1 MIDKAPVYCD
11 IATRIQLGLNVA
23 ISACSLCINR
33 RLYKIATTKGVITD
47 AEKRRGVIVDLLIGL
62 GIPIL
67 QIIAAYMVSG
77 HRYDLYEDF
86 GPFPSIVNMPPSFFL
101 VYAWPLVIGCVSFVY
116 STLTVYHFYK
126 RGRHARQ
133 MIPGVTHS
141 RYFRLMAI
149 ASVDMF
155 GSIPLATYVMVKNA
169 RLGVIPW
176 KSWAD
181 THYNYS
187 RVRQIPAFVWKNE
200 PTLAQELGMFRWVL
214 VACAFVF
221 FAFFGFADEA
231 RRHYRLVY
239 TSLVSHISSLGSF
252 RRASHAPPHM
262 KGNFEGGITVS
273 LPTTAIHE
281 PDSTVSSTDQ
291 LSTPYTSL
299 AGDIDSH
306 FKIEQQGTPLG
317 STALSSVDSFESGAG
332 GQSRSLQ
339 PEPGV
344 DLGSIQPDT
353 PLQGESTICVYSSDA
368 DTASSV

>member
-1 MIDKAPVYCD
+1 
-11 IATRIQLGLNVA
+11 
-23 ISACSLCINR
+23 
-33 RLYKIATTKGVITD
+33 
-47 AEKRRGVIVDLLIGL
+47 
-62 GIPIL
+62 
-67 QIIAAYMVSG
+67 
-77 HRYDLYEDF
+77 
-86 GPFPSIVNMPPSFFL
+86 
-101 VYAWPLVIGCVSFVY
+101 
-116 STLTVYHFYK
+116 
-126 RGRHARQ
+126 
-133 MIPGVTHS
+133 
-141 RYFRLMAI
+141 
-149 ASVDMF
+149 
-155 GSIPLATYVMVKNA
+155 
-169 RLGVIPW
+169 
-176 KSWAD
+176 
-181 THYNYS
+181 
-187 RVRQIPAFVWKNE
+187 
-200 PTLAQELGMFRWVL
+200 
-214 VACAFVF
+214 
-221 FAFFGFADEA
+221 
-231 RRHYRLVY
+231 
-239 TSLVSHISSLGSF
+239 
-252 RRASHAPPHM
+252 M